1 MKIKGY
7 ILVTKFS
14 DKLIG
19 CSHGGYFI
27 MEQKDFALFFSQN
40 GNFANEEAQDATVDI
55 GEDVVAKEC
64 EIVFP
69 DQKV

>member
-7 ILVTKFS
+7 VLITKFS
-14 DKLIG
+14 NKLIG

-40 GNFANEEAQDATVDI
+40 ENFAIEEAQDATVDI
-55 GEDVVAKEC
+55 GEDVVAKGC
-64 EIVFP
+64 EIVLP
-69 DQKV
+69 DNPA